1 MSVSLEQVPPL
12 RRTSLADAAY
22 ETLLEAILH
31 GQLPPGEELSAV
43 ALAARFQ
50 ISRTPVT
57 EALQRLSHDGL
68 IEQTTNHKPRVVQLS
83 RADVIDIY
91 EVREHLEAAAVE
103 RAAERIPGE
112 VLTELRQQ
120 ADALL
125 RRRKEVDWAA
135 RAIQFDLRFHDVIAE
150 HSGNRRLRDDV
161 ARYRRLVRCF
171 CRLTGNQENLRTALD
186 EHLQILEALEQRRG
200 PAAAKAMQTH
210 IQNRLQ
216 AVLAELYRTT

>member
-1 MSVSLEQVPPL
+1 MSMSLEQVPPL

-43 ALAARFQ
+43 ALASRFQ

-57 EALQRLSHDGL
+57 EALQRLAHDGL
-68 IEQTTNHKPRVVQLS
+68 IEQPNNHKPRVARLS
-83 RADVIDIY
+83 REDVIDIY
-91 EVREHLEAAAVE
+91 EVRGHLEAVAVE
-103 RAAERIPGE
+103 RAAKRIPDE
-112 VLTELRQQ
+112 VLAELRQQ

-125 RRRKEVDWAA
+125 KRGKEVDWHA
-135 RAIQFDLRFHDVIAE
+135 RAIQFDLHFHDAIAE

-171 CRLTGNQENLRTALD
+171 CRLTGGQDNLRAALD

-200 PAAAKAMQTH
+200 AAAAKAMQSH

-216 AVLAELYRTT
+216 AVLAELYPAT

>member
-12 RRTSLADAAY
+12 RRISLADAAY

-57 EALQRLSHDGL
+57 EALQRLAHDGL
-68 IEQTTNHKPRVVQLS
+68 IEQTTNHKPRVAQLS
-83 RADVIDIY
+83 REDVIDIY
-91 EVREHLEAAAVE
+91 DVRGHLEAAAVE
-103 RAAERIPGE
+103 RAAKRVPEQ
-112 VLTELRQQ
+112 VLVELRGQ

-125 RRRKEVDWAA
+125 RRRKDVDWAA
-135 RAIQFDLRFHDVIAE
+135 RAIQFDLQFHDVIAE

-171 CRLTGNQENLRTALD
+171 CRLTGKQENLRQALD

-200 PAAAKAMQTH
+200 AAAAKAMQAH

-216 AVLAELYRTT
+216 AVLAELYPAT